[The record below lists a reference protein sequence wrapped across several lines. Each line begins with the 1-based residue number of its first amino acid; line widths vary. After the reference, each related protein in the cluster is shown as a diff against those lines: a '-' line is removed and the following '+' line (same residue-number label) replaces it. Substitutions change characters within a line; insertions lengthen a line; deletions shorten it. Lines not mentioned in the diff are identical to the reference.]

1 MNAVNWIQR
10 AQQEMSDIGVESIRD
25 SGILP
30 ERGSKFFPVIGYP
43 PLTMFSDM
51 DQGPIFENLQQR
63 PERPLLG
70 YAHIP
75 FCPSRCTFCHW
86 ITKTKSKAE
95 EVDVYLDYLE
105 REMILYKQNMGV
117 DAIPVQSVLIGGGT
131 PTYPSSEQMERFMK
145 MYTTHYDLSGCTQF
159 SVEAE
164 PGTLLGKEGYEKL
177 RIMKDYGVDRISL
190 GVQSFDDDIL
200 RYMGRVHTHEET
212 LESIRNMRKAG
223 IENVFIDL
231 IYGYPNQTV
240 EMWAKHMLE
249 AVSLDIEGF
258 QLYRLRIKQHGDRQG
273 NIIVQARKNPERFP
287 ETDEVLLMKYLGIL
301 ISEEHGFHEYQTRCF
316 AKKPEYI
323 SHYLRDWAA
332 DLADVAGVGVSAWS
346 TLRGVFAIN
355 VGDANLENYYSLIDQ
370 GKVAI
375 NRGKMRTKDDELR
388 RSLILPL
395 KNMKVNK
402 QQFTERTSETIN
414 KFFNNEVTWLKQLG
428 LLEENDQEIWLTKLG
443 KYFADEVAT
452 QFFNPDYM
460 PFDDVMRAPP
470 QIAVG

>member
-1 MNAVNWIQR
+1 M
-10 AQQEMSDIGVESIRD
+10 GVDRIRD

-30 ERGSKFFPVIGYP
+30 ERGAKFFPVIGYP
-43 PLTMFSDM
+43 PLTMFSNM
-51 DQGPIFENLQQR
+51 DQGPLFENLQAR
-63 PERPLLG
+63 KERPLLG

-86 ITKTKSKAE
+86 ITKTKSKSE

-105 REMILYKQNMGV
+105 REMIIYKQNMGV

-131 PTYPSSEQMERFMK
+131 PTYPSPKQMERFMK

-164 PGTLLGKEGYEKL
+164 PGTLLGKEGQEKL
-177 RIMKDYGVDRISL
+177 QIMKDYGVDRISL

-200 RYMGRVHTHEET
+200 RYMGRVHTHAET
-212 LESIRNMRKAG
+212 LESIANMRKAG

-231 IYGYPNQTV
+231 IYGYPDQDV
-240 EMWAKHMLE
+240 EMWARHMLE
-249 AVSLDIEGF
+249 AVSLDIEGY
-258 QLYRLRIKQHGDRQG
+258 QLYRLRIKCHGDRSG
-273 NIIVQARKNPERFP
+273 NILKQAQKHPERFP
-287 ETDEVLLMKYLGIL
+287 ETESVLLMKYLGIL
-301 ISEEHGFHEYQTRCF
+301 ISEEHGFNEHQTRCF

-346 TLRGVFAIN
+346 TLRGVFSLNI
-355 VGDANLENYYSLIDQ
+355 GDANLQNYYDLVDQ

-375 NRGKMRTKDDELR
+375 NRGKIRTDDDELR
-388 RSLILPL
+388 RSFILPL
-395 KNMKVNK
+395 KNMRVNK
-402 QQFTERTSETIN
+402 QQFIERTGKTIDQA
-414 KFFNNEVTWLKQLG
+414 FINEVTWLKQLG
-428 LLEENDQEIWLTKLG
+428 LLEENDQYVSLTKLG

-460 PFDDVMRAPP
+460 PFDDVMRAP
-470 QIAVG
+470 QLVAAG

>member
-1 MNAVNWIQR
+1 MNVNDWVQR
-10 AQQEMSDIGVESIRD
+10 ARQEMIDMGVESIRD
-25 SGILP
+25 SGIIP
-30 ERGSKFFPVIGYP
+30 DRGNKFFPVIGYP

-51 DQGPIFENLQQR
+51 DQGPLFDNLSSR
-63 PERPLLG
+63 PERPLIG

-86 ITKTKSKAE
+86 ITKTKSKSE

-117 DAIPVQSVLIGGGT
+117 DAIPVKSVLVGGGT
-131 PTYPSSEQMERFMK
+131 PTYPSAKQMERFMK
-145 MYTTHYDLSGCTQF
+145 MYNTHYDLSGCTQF

-164 PGTLLGKEGYEKL
+164 PGTLLGKDGYEKL

-190 GVQSFDDDIL
+190 GVQSFNDDIL
-200 RYMGRVHTHEET
+200 RYMGRVHTHEDT
-212 LESIRNMRKAG
+212 LESIRQMRKAG

-240 EMWAKHMLE
+240 EMWTEHMLE
-249 AVSLDIEGF
+249 AVNMDIEGY
-258 QLYRLRIKQHGDRQG
+258 QLYRLRVKQHGDRQG
-273 NIIVQARKNPERFP
+273 NIIVQANKHPERFP
-287 ETDEVLLMKYLGIL
+287 TTDETLLMKYLGIL
-301 ISEEHGFHEYQTRCF
+301 ISEENGFQEYQTRVF

-355 VGDANLENYYSLIDQ
+355 VGDMNLENYYSLIDK

-375 NRGKMRTKDDELR
+375 NRGKVRSRDDEIR
-388 RSLILPL
+388 RSFILPL
-395 KNMKVNK
+395 KNMSVDK
-402 QQFTERTSETIN
+402 QEFQQRTGETIN
-414 KFFNNEVTWLKQLG
+414 VFFKDEIIWLKQLG
-428 LLEENDQEIWLTKLG
+428 LVEENEQSVWLTKAG
-443 KYFADEVAT
+443 RYFADEVAT

-460 PFDDVMRAPP
+460 PFEDVMRAPT
-470 QIAVG
+470 QAATG